1 MVKKI
6 LIGVLM
12 TLSLLF
18 TSCYPELSVQQY
30 DKLKEDLV
38 ALDAKRAELEAE
50 VASLKADIVE
60 LQAAQ
65 QVTNAETR
73 AYIVFLER
81 MVSTQSSARILTGE
95 FDVQSLVNS
104 KDRLIETA
112 GDLKGSKVTYF
123 LELMDS
129 ENESQTVA
137 AYYKTIEYCFKEMKK
152 ILE

>member
-6 LIGVLM
+6 LIGVLL

-30 DKLKEDLV
+30 DELKEDLV
-38 ALDAKRAELEAE
+38 ALDVKRSELEAE
-50 VASLKADIVE
+50 VESLKADITA

-65 QVTNAETR
+65 QAVILEAR

-81 MVSTQSSARILTGE
+81 MVSTQSSERILTGE
-95 FDVQSLVNS
+95 FDVESLVNS
-104 KDRLIETA
+104 KDVLVETA
-112 GDLKGSKVTYF
+112 KDLGETNVSYY
-123 LELMDS
+123 LELMNSD
-129 ENESQTVA
+129 NESQTVA
-137 AYYKTIEYCFKEMKK
+137 AYYKTMEYCFKELKK